1 MYCASVG
8 DRRICCNVP
17 EAKFDLSMGSSIS
30 HYQIVEL
37 YSFKDTHREK
47 CSFVSFFSELT
58 FGLLNPY
65 CNSLV
70 CLAVLILEIIP
81 QKIAS

>member
-1 MYCASVG
+1 MFAEF
-8 DRRICCNVP
+8 IENI
-17 EAKFDLSMGSSIS
+17 K
-30 HYQIVEL
+30 IVRYAVFFFMHPL
-37 YSFKDTHREK
+37 
-47 CSFVSFFSELT
+47 CQSFFSQLT

-81 QKIAS
+81 PKKCVIAFFDPLIRKHVMHAMHRNAVAEMP